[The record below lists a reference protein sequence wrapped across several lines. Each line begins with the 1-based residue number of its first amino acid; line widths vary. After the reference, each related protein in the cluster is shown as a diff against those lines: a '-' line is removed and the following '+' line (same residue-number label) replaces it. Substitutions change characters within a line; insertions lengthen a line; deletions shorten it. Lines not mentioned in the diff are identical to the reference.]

1 MVAKKKKEN
10 VVFLNI
16 TIVDVSLAVKEKVK
30 GKLEKLPK
38 QVQNQAAHAATY
50 FTGRRKAAQI
60 LSQRFCRE
68 LPDTFAKKGVT
79 ITVEEVFR
87 EGPYIV
93 LKLTVLNVDSQA
105 IDRNWLRWFTRNIGF
120 REKIEENLLPN
131 LVTKQLTETM
141 PKLVDERMARSKIT
155 AETKVNIRSK
165 QEEYF
170 QMKLEEISNEIEA
183 RRQNKSL
190 RKIRKR
196 LNLSNAIDSKKDV
209 DEERQPQNDEDS
221 VASEPNNLRAK
232 LKKRLSGISLK
243 SSFSAD
249 EGDKENTEVLDL
261 TEDDKPSRWRLLR
274 GDRSFI
280 LGRDYDIMEV

>member
-120 REKIEENLLPN
+120 REKIEENLR
-131 LVTKQLTETM
+131 
-141 PKLVDERMARSKIT
+141 KLRLIRTCNYDYKKLFNNRFVCQTCSAESGHQTAYRNDAKI
-155 AETKVNIRSK
+155 
-165 QEEYF
+165 
-170 QMKLEEISNEIEA
+170 
-183 RRQNKSL
+183 
-190 RKIRKR
+190 
-196 LNLSNAIDSKKDV
+196 
-209 DEERQPQNDEDS
+209 
-221 VASEPNNLRAK
+221 
-232 LKKRLSGISLK
+232 
-243 SSFSAD
+243 
-249 EGDKENTEVLDL
+249 
-261 TEDDKPSRWRLLR
+261 SR
-274 GDRSFI
+274 
-280 LGRDYDIMEV
+280 